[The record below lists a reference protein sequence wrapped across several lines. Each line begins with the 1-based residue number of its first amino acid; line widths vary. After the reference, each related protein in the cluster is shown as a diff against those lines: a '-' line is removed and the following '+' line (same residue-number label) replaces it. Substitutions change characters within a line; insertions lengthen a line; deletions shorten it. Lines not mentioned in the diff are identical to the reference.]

1 MLLNKLNNMRLLQAD
16 GGDGGNGANGGNADV
31 IEPNPKADDN
41 EPKKSFT
48 QEELNDI
55 VSKRLAK
62 EAKKHNEELE
72 ALRKEY
78 ESNINSK
85 VEDKL
90 SEAEKLAKMSASEKK
105 EYELNKRL
113 QELEAKEKEY
123 SIKELKNT
131 SRELLGELGYS
142 KEEVKAL
149 EGFINFENADTV
161 KKSIDSL
168 HKTIDKLVTDKVN
181 TKVAERLKTKNIPEK
196 GEQNKGQAKTDA
208 LRKAFGLK

>member
-16 GGDGGNGANGGNADV
+16 GGDGNGANGGNADA
-31 IEPNPKADDN
+31 IDITPKADNN

-62 EAKKHNEELE
+62 ETKKHNEELE

-90 SEAEKLAKMSASEKK
+90 SEAE
-105 EYELNKRL
+105 YFQR
-113 QELEAKEKEY
+113 
-123 SIKELKNT
+123 
-131 SRELLGELGYS
+131 
-142 KEEVKAL
+142 
-149 EGFINFENADTV
+149 
-161 KKSIDSL
+161 
-168 HKTIDKLVTDKVN
+168 TI
-181 TKVAERLKTKNIPEK
+181 R
-196 GEQNKGQAKTDA
+196 
-208 LRKAFGLK
+208 

>member
-1 MLLNKLNNMRLLQAD
+1 MLLNKLNMRLLQAD
-16 GGDGGNGANGGNADV
+16 GGDGNGANGGNADATDTT
-31 IEPNPKADDN
+31 PKADNN
-41 EPKKSFT
+41 EPKTFT

-113 QELEAKEKEY
+113 QE
-123 SIKELKNT
+123 
-131 SRELLGELGYS
+131 
-142 KEEVKAL
+142 
-149 EGFINFENADTV
+149 
-161 KKSIDSL
+161 
-168 HKTIDKLVTDKVN
+168 
-181 TKVAERLKTKNIPEK
+181 
-196 GEQNKGQAKTDA
+196 
-208 LRKAFGLK
+208 

>member
-1 MLLNKLNNMRLLQAD
+1 MLINNKFNMRLLQAD
-16 GGDGGNGANGGNADV
+16 GGDGNGANGGNADATD
-31 IEPNPKADDN
+31 PKADNN
-41 EPKKSFT
+41 EPKKTFT

-62 EAKKHNEELE
+62 ETKKHNEELE
-72 ALRKEY
+72 ALREEY

-149 EGFINFENADTV
+149 ELSD
-161 KKSIDSL
+161 D
-168 HKTIDKLVTDKVN
+168 DKEAIYKEAKVE
-181 TKVAERLKTKNIPEK
+181 TQGARGI
-196 GEQNKGQAKTDA
+196 
-208 LRKAFGLK
+208 RKAVQKQLAKIYHDAKLKEEKE

>member
-1 MLLNKLNNMRLLQAD
+1 MLINNKFNMRLLQAD
-16 GGDGGNGANGGNADV
+16 GGDGNGANGGNADATDS
-31 IEPNPKADDN
+31 NKADNN
-41 EPKKSFT
+41 EPKKFT

-62 EAKKHNEELE
+62 ETKKHNEELE

-85 VEDKL
+85 VDEKL
-90 SEAEKLAKMSASEKK
+90 TEAEKLAKMSASEKK

-181 TKVAERLKTKNIPEK
+181 TQVAERLKTKNIPEK